1 MYLVKFGKQAEKD
14 KQRLKAAGLEKKA
27 RELLD
32 ILLQDPF
39 QNSPPYEKL
48 AGNLKGNYSRRIN
61 IQHRLIYAVLPNI
74 ADYDDLSGSLADGIV
89 LVKRMWP
96 HYA

>member
-39 QNSPPYEKL
+39 QNPPPYEKL
-48 AGNLKGNYSRRIN
+48 VGNLKGNYSRRIN
-61 IQHRLIYAVLPNI
+61 IQHRLVYAVLENTDGYAAP
-74 ADYDDLSGSLADGIV
+74 SGKLYDGII
-89 LVKRMWP
+89 LVKRIWT
-96 HYA
+96 HYE

>member
-1 MYLVKFGKQAEKD
+1 MYLVKFSKQAEKD

-39 QNSPPYEKL
+39 QNPPPYEKL
-48 AGNLKGNYSRRIN
+48 VGNLKGNYSRRIN
-61 IQHRLIYAVLPNI
+61 IQHRLVYSVLPNI
-74 ADYDDLSGSLADGIV
+74 ADYDDLSGHPADSIV
-89 LVKRMWP
+89 LIKRMWT

>member
-1 MYLVKFGKQAEKD
+1 MYLVKFSKQAEKD

-39 QNSPPYEKL
+39 QNPSPYEKL
-48 AGNLKGNYSRRIN
+48 VGNLKGNYSRRIN
-61 IQHRLIYAVLPNI
+61 IQHRLVYSVLPNI
-74 ADYDDLSGSLADGIV
+74 AGYDDLSGHPAAGIV
-89 LVKRMWP
+89 LIKRMWT
-96 HYA
+96 HYE

>member
-39 QNSPPYEKL
+39 QNPPPYEKL

-61 IQHRLIYAVLPNI
+61 IQHRLVYAVLPNI
-74 ADYDDLSGSLADGIV
+74 AGYDDLSGSLAAGIV
-89 LVKRMWP
+89 LVKRMWA

>member
-48 AGNLKGNYSRRIN
+48 TGNLKGNYSRRIN
-61 IQHRLIYAVLPNI
+61 IQHRLVYAVLPNI
-74 ADYDDLSGSLADGIV
+74 ADYDDLSGSLADSIV
-89 LVKRMWP
+89 LVKRMWT